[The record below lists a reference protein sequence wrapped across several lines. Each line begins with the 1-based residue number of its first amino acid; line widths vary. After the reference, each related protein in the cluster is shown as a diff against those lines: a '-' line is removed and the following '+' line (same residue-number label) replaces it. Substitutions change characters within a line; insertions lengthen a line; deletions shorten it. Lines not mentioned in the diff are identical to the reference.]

1 MLTITDAR
9 FAQGPACNRRDFLR
23 IGSLG
28 GLTLSG
34 LLATK
39 AKAAAERRN
48 VLRNKSV
55 VFLFLHG
62 GPAQI
67 ETFDPK
73 RDVPENNRSCTG
85 EVQTNLPGV
94 WFGGTFPQLAQRADR
109 VAVVRNFASRNA
121 GHGALP
127 VLTGGHRSG
136 ATMGAMYARGAGP
149 FNTRT
154 GVPTNTVIIPEAV
167 MPSLRLGET
176 SGTFGLGLINRDFGA
191 SGSLGGPYR
200 GFVRN
205 GSAQQLGNFTLEVPH
220 AQFAERNHLRRRLD
234 AMNRSVQIESGND
247 FEQQAHDLLVRG
259 GVAEAFDLSKEDP
272 RVIAKYDT
280 SHIFNMADY
289 HRGGKHYLYQG
300 NRLIDQDRWTNQLGK
315 ELLLARRLCEAG
327 CGFVT
332 VVDSCWDFHGRGMN
346 NPGTI
351 VGMNN
356 LGAQLDHAVSAFLDD
371 VQQRGL
377 SDDILLVVTGEMGRS
392 PIKQNADAGTDHWG
406 RSTPLLVAGGG
417 LKMGQVIGRTDRTGG
432 QPAGDAYGPG
442 NLLATVLHTVFDATT
457 ARLAPELISPE
468 VAGALLNNEPIKELF

>member
-9 FAQGPACNRRDFLR
+9 FAQGPVTNRRDFLR
-23 IGSLG
+23 IGSMF

-34 LLATK
+34 LLA
-39 AKAAAERRN
+39 AKANAAERRS

-62 GPAQI
+62 GPPQI

-73 RDVPENNRSCTG
+73 RDAPENNRSCTG
-85 EVQTNLPGV
+85 EVQTKLPGV

-136 ATMGAMYARGAGP
+136 ATMGAMYARGAGA
-149 FNTRT
+149 FDTRT
-154 GVPTNTVIIPEAV
+154 GVPMNTVIIPEAV
-167 MPSLRLGET
+167 MPSLKLGET
-176 SGTFGLGLINRDFGA
+176 SGTFGLGLINKDFGTA
-191 SGSLGGPYR
+191 GSLGGSYR

-205 GSAQQLGNFTLEVPH
+205 GSAEQLGNFTLRVPRDRFTERFQLSR
-220 AQFAERNHLRRRLD
+220 QFDTLKHSVEAERVSNL
-234 AMNRSVQIESGND
+234 Q
-247 FEQQAHDLLVRG
+247 QQAHDLLLRG
-259 GVAEAFDLSKEDP
+259 VSDAFDLSKEDP
-272 RVIAKYDT
+272 KVIARYDT
-280 SHIFNMADY
+280 SHIFNMTDY
-289 HRGGKHYLYQG
+289 HPGGKHYLYQG
-300 NRLIDQDRWTNQLGK
+300 KKLIDQERWTNQLGK
-315 ELLLARRLCEAG
+315 ELLLARRMCEAG

-371 VQQRGL
+371 VKDRGL
-377 SDDILLVVTGEMGRS
+377 SDQILLVVTGEMGRS
-392 PIKQNADAGTDHWG
+392 PIKQKDDAGTDHWAN
-406 RSTPLLVAGGG
+406 STPLLLAGGG

-432 QPAGDAYGPG
+432 RPVDEGYGPE
-442 NLLATVLHTVFDATT
+442 NLLATVLHTVFDAPT
-457 ARLAPELISPE
+457 ARLAPELLSPE